1 MLLPICPIS
10 LLARCGIVVCAA
22 AAALA
27 QQALDPAPLEAALGK
42 KALRLESEG
51 VVHFYGWRRNV
62 PIAWR
67 ESAVEVFE
75 GISLR
80 TSFQATKA
88 GSLVA
93 GNWLVFADEAM
104 PVVQAL
110 SKNGLR
116 VASLLPRFPGAVP
129 QPWELRF
136 FGEGDA
142 GELAAGVALAQTALQ
157 AVREQLPQPI
167 AALPMRKG
175 KGPSTIQEA
184 PLEVKFRRKAEVKD
198 GVALFRFPGARG
210 LAGAQASARMGTGM
224 QVAFVGVENDA
235 HARLD
240 LTIDRSQLPAVLT
253 IVGARGYMLESLTAA
268 APGIDEE
275 LVHLEL
281 LGRGSVSMLA
291 EAVVELRQR
300 ADASEALA
308 LAVAV
313 AFVPPAAP
321 ELLGLAQGELGK
333 AWRSAATQAAGPRR
347 ARFGVQ
353 RDGGA
358 PRVSLLEL
366 GDWNDRSFTLLWSD
380 AVQFDN
386 GRLTARM
393 HADHGRIDQ
402 GGGIAWRIQD
412 QDNYYLTRFNPLEQ
426 DFRVYRVVKGVRE
439 QLQALGELSYRGQDW
454 FVIDVEQQGD
464 RIRCRLNGRET
475 LDVVD
480 RTFGSAG
487 GVGLWSK
494 ADSQWSCSGLWQS
507 ELPSKTK

>member
-1 MLLPICPIS
+1 MPLPFYSHS
-10 LLARCGIVVCAA
+10 LAYLCGVAVCAA
-22 AAALA
+22 TAVA
-27 QQALDPAPLEAALGK
+27 QQALDPVPLEAALGK
-42 KALRLESEG
+42 KALRLQSEG

-62 PIAWR
+62 PIVWR
-67 ESAVEVFE
+67 ERAVEVFE

-88 GSLVA
+88 GCLVA
-93 GNWLVFADEAM
+93 GNWLVFADEAL

-110 SKNGLR
+110 SKNGFR
-116 VASLLPRFPGAVP
+116 VASVLPRFPGAVP
-129 QPWELRF
+129 QPFELRF

-142 GELAAGVALAQTALQ
+142 VELASGVALAQSALQ
-157 AVREQLPQPI
+157 AVRDSVPQPM
-167 AALPMRKG
+167 ATVPLRNG
-175 KGPSTIQEA
+175 KGPSAIAEA
-184 PLEVKFRRKAEVKD
+184 PLEAMLGRKAEVKD

-210 LAGAQASARMGTGM
+210 LAGAPSSARMGTGM
-224 QVAFVGVENDA
+224 QVAFVGVAEDA

-240 LTIDRSQLPAVLT
+240 LTIDRSLLPAVLT
-253 IVGARGYMLESLTAA
+253 LVGGRGYLLEALTAA

-281 LGRGSVSMLA
+281 VGQGSVMMLA
-291 EAVVELRQR
+291 EAVVELRKR

-308 LAVAV
+308 LAVAG
-313 AFVPPAAP
+313 AFMPPQAP
-321 ELLGLAQGELGK
+321 ELLGLAQGQLGK
-333 AWRSAATQAAGPRR
+333 SWRSDATQAAGSRR
-347 ARFGVQ
+347 ARFGMQCENGEAHVT
-353 RDGGA
+353 
-358 PRVSLLEL
+358 LLEL
-366 GDWNDRSFTLLWSD
+366 GDWNDRSFTLLWD
-380 AVQFDN
+380 EAVRFGN

-412 QDNYYLTRFNPLEQ
+412 HDNYYLTRFNPLEQ

-454 FVIDVEQQGD
+454 FAIEVEHDGD

-475 LDVVD
+475 LEVVD
-480 RTFGSAG
+480 RTFAEAG

-507 ELPSKTK
+507 ELPSKPK